1 MKNTIYWNHLWLNV
15 TEFGGKK
22 SSLSDDIKVKFYDLI
37 EFAITNK
44 DEPFIVTEDLEREYE
59 LQISK
64 RVEKLYSEAE
74 KESRYRRDFFGN
86 KHNLYEYN
94 QELVIELKGTVGK
107 SEYVFLV
114 LLYLSF
120 NSKLIPNIE
129 SWFETHNSILGYGN
143 NDATK
148 FKEVLNALLNY
159 KALFSDDLYKGIVR
173 QLGGGHLLDN
183 DVYNT
188 NIQIEQNNLALI
200 QNNKIEVTKEF
211 HTYNEPVHNFHP
223 DSNHNSKDEIVILE
237 TEIHDFVQSDNLTKF
252 KNVKILLFKNG
263 FTDSTNTWQSKMPRS
278 LVCLLGLLIYLE
290 WWFPISRET
299 TGVGSGKFIA
309 SYFKYDYRLI
319 ETYIS
324 SREINESIRLFVDEF
339 KPVFSDLDWEKIE
352 KNCPIKISLRAS
364 VEV

>member
-74 KESRYRRDFFGN
+74 KVSRYRRDFFGN

-94 QELVIELKGTVGK
+94 QEFVIELNGTVGK
-107 SEYVFLV
+107 SEYMFLV

-120 NSKLIPNIE
+120 NSKSIPNIE
-129 SWFETHNSILGYGN
+129 SWFETHNSILGYAT

-211 HTYNEPVHNFHP
+211 HTYNETVHNFHP
-223 DSNHNSKDEIVILE
+223 AQEKIVEVKYFNLNEYIPLNKEWLFMKSLNKLRELSFIGDE
-237 TEIHDFVQSDNLTKF
+237 NKW
-252 KNVKILLFKNG
+252 LLKPLDLVAYFG
-263 FTDSTNTWQSKMPRS
+263 IIRS
-278 LVCLLGLLIYLE
+278 LGWCVSI
-290 WWFPISRET
+290 
-299 TGVGSGKFIA
+299 GKNEVKTKAEFGEFL
-309 SYFKYDYRLI
+309 SEYFCVSNKTLQGYMKDDAIDNAIVKKGKQFESVFNQHKWGTLKHKYP
-319 ETYIS
+319 S
-324 SREINESIRLFVDEF
+324 MF
-339 KPVFSDLDWEKIE
+339 K
-352 KNCPIKISLRAS
+352 
-364 VEV
+364 